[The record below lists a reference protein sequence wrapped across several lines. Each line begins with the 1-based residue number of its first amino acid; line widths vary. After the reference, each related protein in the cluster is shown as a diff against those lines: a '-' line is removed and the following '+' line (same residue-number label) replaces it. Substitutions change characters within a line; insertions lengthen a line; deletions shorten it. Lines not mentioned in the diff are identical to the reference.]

1 MTTFDPN
8 APGSHPDHRHA
19 SMPKPT
25 NPSDSPPRNP
35 PPGNSTSRKKK
46 AKKRAG
52 GEVIHVAF
60 GPGGGRIQ
68 HASGAPK
75 LNPGAPGAPGAPHA
89 SDARSSGDAGSPS
102 LSPAPDSQ
110 RTMEPVTDVFSP
122 REVAKLLNLTPA
134 KLRSLEKAEIV
145 TPSAMRNGRKAYTF
159 QDLIALRATHDLLAR
174 RVRVKDVAMAIGALR
189 RALPRVTRPLQELRI
204 VSDGRRVVVQAEDG
218 TFEPI
223 SGQMVLDFR
232 VEGLRSDVVRML
244 RPDTASLGTA
254 ARARS
259 AYDLYMRASNL
270 DEDTAT
276 YDEAEVLYKKAI
288 ELDPQ
293 LAIAYTNLGN
303 IRFRRGDEPGAEVLY
318 RKALELDDRQ
328 PEAHYNLGYV
338 MLERGFASRAVTY
351 FEAAIKSDPKFADAH
366 FNLAMAY
373 EALSDKAR
381 ARIHW
386 KRYLEV
392 EPTGTWADIARDHL

>member
-1 MTTFDPN
+1 MTTSDIFTR
-8 APGSHPDHRHA
+8 SMA
-19 SMPKPT
+19 SMTKGT
-25 NPSDSPPRNP
+25 RGRSS
-35 PPGNSTSRKKK
+35 KKK
-46 AKKRAG
+46 RDG

-68 HASGAPK
+68 HAHAPSASGTEPPKPPKAEEEEAP
-75 LNPGAPGAPGAPHA
+75 
-89 SDARSSGDAGSPS
+89 S
-102 LSPAPDSQ
+102 SQ
-110 RTMEPVTDVFSP
+110 RNEPVTDVFSA
-122 REVAKLLNLTPA
+122 REVAKLLGLTTA

-145 TPSAMRNGRKAYTF
+145 TPSALRNGRKAYTF

-174 RVRVKDVAMAIGALR
+174 KVRVKDVANAIGALR

-218 TFEPI
+218 TFEPV

-232 VEGLRSDVVRML
+232 VDGLRSDVVRLL
-244 RPDTASLGTA
+244 RPDTPG

-259 AYDLYMRASNL
+259 AYDLYMRASAL
-270 DEDTAT
+270 DEDPSSF
-276 YDEAEVLYKKAI
+276 DEAEALYKKAI

-303 IRFRRGDEPGAEVLY
+303 IRFRRSDEAGAEQLY
-318 RKALELDDRQ
+318 RRALELDDRQ

-338 MLERGFASRAVTY
+338 MLERGYASRAVTY
-351 FEAAIKSDPKFADAH
+351 FEQAIKSDPRFADAH

-373 EALSDKAR
+373 EALSDRAKAR
-381 ARIHW
+381 VHW
-386 KRYLEV
+386 KKYLEL

>member
-1 MTTFDPN
+1 MTTLQEGMPN
-8 APGSHPDHRHA
+8 S
-19 SMPKPT
+19 PK
-25 NPSDSPPRNP
+25 
-35 PPGNSTSRKKK
+35 TSRGRTKKK
-46 AKKRAG
+46 RSG

-68 HASGAPK
+68 HADGSPRAT
-75 LNPGAPGAPGAPHA
+75 PGAPPLDPHA
-89 SDARSSGDAGSPS
+89 PRTNAAARQEEITPSSTRG
-102 LSPAPDSQ
+102 
-110 RTMEPVTDVFSP
+110 EPVTDVFSP
-122 REVAKLLNLTPA
+122 REVAKLLGLTAA

-145 TPSAMRNGRKAYTF
+145 SPSAMRNGRKAYTF

-174 RVRVKDVAMAIGALR
+174 KVRVKDVAMAIGALR

-218 TFEPI
+218 TFEPV

-232 VEGLRSDVVRML
+232 VEGLRSDVVRLL
-244 RPDTASLGTA
+244 RPDTPG

-259 AYDLYMRASNL
+259 AYDLYMRASTL
-270 DEDTAT
+270 DEDPASF
-276 YDEAEVLYKKAI
+276 DQAEELYKKAI
-288 ELDPQ
+288 DLDPQ

-303 IRFRRGDEPGAEVLY
+303 IRFRRNDEPGAEKLY
-318 RKALELDDRQ
+318 RRALELDDRQ

-351 FEAAIKSDPKFADAH
+351 FESAIKSDPRFADAH

-373 EALSDKAR
+373 EALVDKAR

-386 KRYLEV
+386 KRYLEL
-392 EPTGTWADIARDHL
+392 EPSGTWADIARDHL